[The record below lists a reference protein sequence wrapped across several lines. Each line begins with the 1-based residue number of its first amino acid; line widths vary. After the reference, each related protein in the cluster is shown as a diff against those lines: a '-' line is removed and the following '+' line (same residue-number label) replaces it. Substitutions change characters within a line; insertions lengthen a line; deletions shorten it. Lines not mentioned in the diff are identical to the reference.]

1 MNDLLYLQILAMLF
15 MIPGFGIVYLAKFIV
30 DKYKLNEKAVC
41 NFKHELTDEQ
51 LIEYKLNK
59 AVVNIKILGFFI
71 ALPGVI
77 LLLVSIK

>member
-1 MNDLLYLQILAMLF
+1 LLYLQILAILF
-15 MIPGFGIVYLAKFIV
+15 MIPGFAIVYLAKFIV
-30 DKYKLNEKAVC
+30 KKYKLNEKAVYTYG
-41 NFKHELTDEQ
+41 NELTEEQ
-51 LIEYKLNK
+51 LMEYKFNK